1 MDLELPEGQHAEEFG
16 FYTVVIILNEELS
29 IVCIHPR
36 NIVELRGIMI
46 CTL

>member
-1 MDLELPEGQHAEEFG
+1 MDLELPEGQHAKEFG
-16 FYTVVIILNEELS
+16 FYTVVMILNEELI

-36 NIVELRGIMI
+36 NIAELHGIMI